1 MGDVSIR
8 ITAGHVPRIPF
19 ERIAKRILDD
29 RYDLS
34 VVVCGDRLSRR
45 LNRTY
50 RKKGYAANVLS
61 FPLDRHEGE
70 IFLNVR
76 KAEREAR
83 AMGIAVRERVL
94 HLFIHGLL
102 HLKGLPHGR
111 TMDRTE
117 EKLLRAF

>member
-1 MGDVSIR
+1 MGDFSIR
-8 ITAGHVPRIPF
+8 MTAGRVPRIPF
-19 ERIAKRILDD
+19 ERIARRVLDE

-34 VVVCGDRLSRR
+34 VVVCGDTLSRR
-45 LNRTY
+45 LNRAY
-50 RKKGYAANVLS
+50 RKKSYAANVLS
-61 FPLDRHEGE
+61 FPLGRNEGE

-83 AMGIAVRERVL
+83 AMGQTPRRRVL

-111 TMDRTE
+111 TMYRTE